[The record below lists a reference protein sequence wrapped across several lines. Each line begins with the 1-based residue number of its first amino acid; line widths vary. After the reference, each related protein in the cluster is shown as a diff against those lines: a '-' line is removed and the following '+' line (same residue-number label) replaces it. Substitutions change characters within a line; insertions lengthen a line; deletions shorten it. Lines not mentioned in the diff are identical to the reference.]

1 MKKVASIQP
10 NAIRSSPKS
19 TLAST
24 KEKRP
29 SSSGGAARGP
39 ISEVRATRKSK
50 YSTGG
55 KIRDTDNGYDCNTE
69 TDGQKDGDVSLAWL
83 YLSHE
88 QIEDLKTCGPEEEI
102 LKLAQSMCMPL
113 WKEDLLGSIL
123 MSYHHSNISFARE
136 CNFST
141 VQTGVFFSLMKQIF
155 DKCNDRSFGV
165 SQAVSEFKKML
176 LESTGVSAPRESQQN
191 RQYPIDNSSWEVFGP
206 TECKLIID
214 YATSTLFQHFKLI
227 QYVLNNEQEGQEII
241 LPTYLELPPTILPL
255 AEAFTLEVYE
265 AEKAA
270 REQVECDTTDDNE
283 LLNAADLLEEI
294 PPDELHH
301 IVLDNVAA
309 IMKGLSSDFDR
320 ILLDQRQKFLNQ
332 IAKLPIAKE

>member
-1 MKKVASIQP
+1 MPYSIQPEEMKKVASIQP

-102 LKLAQSMCMPL
+102 F
-113 WKEDLLGSIL
+113 
-123 MSYHHSNISFARE
+123 FARE